1 MCLYILVDS
10 LCVVLCMSC
19 WYNNNVPNINI
30 HPFTKNL
37 NVLDVDNMDTIRE
50 DGCKS
55 GSLKE
60 RFKFQNKE

>member
-1 MCLYILVDS
+1 MHNNKQL
-10 LCVVLCMSC
+10 
-19 WYNNNVPNINI
+19 NNNVPNINI

-60 RFKFQNKE
+60 RFKFQEAYNAGPVLG